1 MIDPNNNNNNDN
13 NNDNNNPFG
22 NNKIFK
28 NPNMKFGLFFLA
40 AIFLIPLIFNLFL
53 TGTGAQKISYTEF
66 RRLVKE
72 GQVSEVV
79 VKGDEIQGTLAS
91 DGSSSSSPYLNS
103 GEQNFITYL
112 PSFNDDELLPL
123 LDQNGVRVITK
134 PAETFSL
141 FGLILNFLPI
151 IIFIWIMIS
160 MSRTMR
166 SQGKG
171 IFSVGQNQ
179 AKLYDKTKQRT
190 GFGEVA
196 GLEGAKEEA
205 FEIVDYLKSPN
216 RYIELGAET
225 PRGILL
231 VGPPGTGKTLIAKA
245 IAGEADVPFYSMSGS
260 DFMEMF
266 VGVGASRVRN
276 LFKDAKAKAPSI
288 IFIDE
293 LDSIGRHRGAGLGGG
308 HDEREQTLNQL
319 LSELDGFEKNE
330 STIVIAATNRPDILD
345 PALLRPGRFDRQIT
359 IDLPSMKDRIQILKI
374 HAKNKPLDNTVDME
388 DIAKKTPGFSGAD
401 LRNLLN
407 EASILAARRKSKTVS
422 HKDIEES
429 RDKVLMGTERK
440 NLTITAEE
448 KKIIAYHEAGHA
460 VTAAVLPKTDPV
472 FKVTVIPRNR
482 AMGVTQQLPEHEKY
496 VFDQEYLTQRVAVL
510 LGGRAAE
517 ELIFHS
523 KSSGA
528 ENDLKEATRLV
539 RKMVS
544 DWGMSKTIGLLAV
557 GNNDKNVFLGEEI
570 SKRRDFSEATAKDID
585 DEIKGF
591 LNEAFQQAVTTLEEH
606 KEGMN
611 TIAQRLLEKE
621 EIFGDEILE
630 ILGLPKK
637 EAHPEEEK
645 ENTDTPQDDQQ
656 NDQDKK

>member
-1 MIDPNNNNNNDN
+1 
-13 NNDNNNPFG
+13 
-22 NNKIFK
+22 
-28 NPNMKFGLFFLA
+28 
-40 AIFLIPLIFNLFL
+40 
-53 TGTGAQKISYTEF
+53 
-66 RRLVKE
+66 
-72 GQVSEVV
+72 
-79 VKGDEIQGTLAS
+79 
-91 DGSSSSSPYLNS
+91 
-103 GEQNFITYL
+103 
-112 PSFNDDELLPL
+112 
-123 LDQNGVRVITK
+123 
-134 PAETFSL
+134 
-141 FGLILNFLPI
+141 
-151 IIFIWIMIS
+151 
-160 MSRTMR
+160 
-166 SQGKG
+166 
-171 IFSVGQNQ
+171 
-179 AKLYDKTKQRT
+179 
-190 GFGEVA
+190 
-196 GLEGAKEEA
+196 
-205 FEIVDYLKSPN
+205 
-216 RYIELGAET
+216 
-225 PRGILL
+225 
-231 VGPPGTGKTLIAKA
+231 
-245 IAGEADVPFYSMSGS
+245 
-260 DFMEMF
+260 
-266 VGVGASRVRN
+266 
-276 LFKDAKAKAPSI
+276 
-288 IFIDE
+288 
-293 LDSIGRHRGAGLGGG
+293 
-308 HDEREQTLNQL
+308 
-319 LSELDGFEKNE
+319 
-330 STIVIAATNRPDILD
+330 
-345 PALLRPGRFDRQIT
+345 
-359 IDLPSMKDRIQILKI
+359 
-374 HAKNKPLDNTVDME
+374 
-388 DIAKKTPGFSGAD
+388 
-401 LRNLLN
+401 
-407 EASILAARRKSKTVS
+407 
-422 HKDIEES
+422 
-429 RDKVLMGTERK
+429 MGTERK

-460 VTAAVLPKTDPV
+460 VTAAVLSKTDPV

-637 EAHPEEEK
+637 EAQPEEEK

-656 NDQDKK
+656 NDQDEK